1 VTRNYDMR
9 TSTRLIFPAPIAKP
23 LTGRGILFLATL
35 LVASAASAG
44 IAHAQAAPAPAAAQ
58 SKGYVE
64 VFAQSAFG
72 NVTSQAYGGEVGY
85 TVRKNL
91 QVFVEFGQVRDVA
104 PAEFGAAA
112 QLIATSLA
120 ETQGGDTAF
129 TAKEPATFGVGGVKY
144 LIPMS
149 SSRIEPYVMGGVGIA
164 KVSKNVTFVVNGND
178 VTNQLTNLV
187 AIGSD
192 LSGDFTKPI
201 VMFGGG
207 VAWPFWRQAVVDFQ
221 YRFSHITAE
230 GDAAPAL
237 NFSRAGIA
245 LGIRF

>member
-1 VTRNYDMR
+1 MTRNHAMR
-9 TSTRLIFPAPIAKP
+9 TATRRISSAPIAAL
-23 LTGRGILFLATL
+23 LTGRGMLFLLAL
-35 LVASAASAG
+35 LAASAG
-44 IAHAQAAPAPAAAQ
+44 SAHAQGAAPAPPAAP

-91 QVFVEFGQVRDVA
+91 QVFVEFGQVRDAA

-112 QLIATSLA
+112 QLIAISLA
-120 ETQGGDTAF
+120 ETQGDAAF

-149 SSRIEPYVMGGVGIA
+149 NSRIEPYVMGGAGIA
-164 KVSKNVTFVVNGND
+164 KVSKNVTFVVNGVD

-187 AIGSD
+187 VIGSD

-221 YRFSHITAE
+221 YRFSHIVAE
-230 GDAAPAL
+230 GDSVPAL